1 MKLLEYDLKVI
12 RTVKALRE
20 LRQVKQVTI
29 ALALDIDRTTYSRIE
44 NGELP
49 ISFGQLKIIASELN
63 TSVFQIMAIAD
74 ADDDLDFKMTSLS
87 DILVRFVLMHEG
99 KSQKIAFTEV
109 ELEYIIGKIKTH
121 YSKNLLKED

>member
-20 LRQVKQVTI
+20 LRKLKQFII
-29 ALALDIDRTTYSRIE
+29 ANALGIDRTTYSRIE

-49 ISFGQLKIIASELN
+49 ISFGQLKIIAGELD

-87 DILVRFVLMHEG
+87 DILVRFVLMNEG
-99 KSQKIAFTEV
+99 KDSKITFSE
-109 ELEYIIGKIKTH
+109 EEFEFIIGKIKAH
-121 YSKNLLKED
+121 YSKNSQNEG